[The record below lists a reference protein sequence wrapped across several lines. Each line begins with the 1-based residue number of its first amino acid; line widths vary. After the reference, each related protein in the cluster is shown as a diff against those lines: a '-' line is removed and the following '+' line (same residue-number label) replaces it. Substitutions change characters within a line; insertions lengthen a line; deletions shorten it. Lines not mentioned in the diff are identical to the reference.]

1 MFDSSQYRISTGCG
15 EPSTLHA
22 EDGDY
27 VVGGGGLRET
37 ELKRFLDLYSV
48 RYHMQLGFK
57 FFIIFCSLI
66 LCQATILS
74 PLCRGVS
81 DAGRPV
87 WLREILPVRES
98 DMDFKTEKEVS
109 KLIKNGP

>member
-48 RYHMQLGFK
+48 RWAV
-57 FFIIFCSLI
+57 SLDFGVAAAHS
-66 LCQATILS
+66 ATLLHVLTADCTQS
-74 PLCRGVS
+74 ASTVS
-81 DAGRPV
+81 CAA
-87 WLREILPVRES
+87 S
-98 DMDFKTEKEVS
+98 AS
-109 KLIKNGP
+109 HYS

>member
-1 MFDSSQYRISTGCG
+1 M
-15 EPSTLHA
+15 
-22 EDGDY
+22 
-27 VVGGGGLRET
+27 RET

-87 WLREILPVRES
+87 WLREILPVRCHLAYS
-98 DMDFKTEKEVS
+98 SCPQPVQVLGFEKLEMHFFQGV
-109 KLIKNGP
+109 